1 MTPKVI
7 NIDLDKVLEV
17 ALNGV
22 RRASVFMGLGVNAA
36 IDDGFRNYQLTSLT
50 NIQLVPENVPEET
63 LKHFKEEFRLW
74 IEAAGFRELADTFA
88 NYLDSVHHTCLV
100 MKAISEKTSL
110 TDIQDIHRKYR
121 DEGFPNKLNVLSQR
135 FSVAP
140 TNGPYL
146 LSLSRV
152 RNCLTHR
159 RGIVGDEDLRGEAE
173 FSAKWL
179 GLDVF
184 IEEPDGT
191 RHPFNETPPEGLFL
205 ANGGAVMLGRNERN
219 RTFKRDD
226 KLILSTRD
234 LAEVCWFYELEAR
247 AVLKSVLEF
256 AERLG
261 IKASHQ
267 VAQPVIPP
275 DAAQ

>member
-1 MTPKVI
+1 MTPRVI
-7 NIDLDKVLEV
+7 NIDLDKLLEV

-36 IDDGFRNYQLTSLT
+36 IDDGFRKYQLTSLT
-50 NIQLVPENVPEET
+50 NIQLVPDNVPEET

-100 MKAISEKTSL
+100 MKATSEKTSL

-140 TNGPYL
+140 TNSHYL

-159 RGIVGDEDLRGEAE
+159 RGIIGDEDLRGEAE

-191 RHPFNETPPEGLFL
+191 RHPLNETPPEGLFL
-205 ANGGAVMLGRNERN
+205 ANGGSVMLGRNERN

-226 KLILSTRD
+226 ELILSTRD

-261 IKASHQ
+261 IKASLE
-267 VAQPVIPP
+267 VAQPDIPL